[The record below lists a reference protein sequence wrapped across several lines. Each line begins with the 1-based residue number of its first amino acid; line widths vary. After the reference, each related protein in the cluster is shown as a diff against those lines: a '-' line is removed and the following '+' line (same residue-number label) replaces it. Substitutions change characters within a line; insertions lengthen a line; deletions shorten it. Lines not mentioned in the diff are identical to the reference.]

1 MKKVNLPGIMVLVLM
16 TILVSHGL
24 AQQSSTGGSAG
35 TANTV
40 PRRDVTPTRP
50 TFPAPQVNPPVQQQV
65 SMQMVYISGSVV
77 RDDGTAPPY
86 GAVIEL
92 DCGGSI
98 TREAIV
104 GTNGRFN
111 FQIGGDN
118 RFGQVFP
125 DASQRMDGY
134 PNEMDS
140 IARGNSGPGFPGS
153 MTQSRK
159 RLLGCELRA
168 QLSGYRSTSLY
179 IKEEPMNGSNELG
192 TIVVYL
198 RDRVTGNLVS
208 LTNLLAPKAAKKF
221 LEQGQKAVRKKKLS
235 EAEENYKSAIQA
247 YPKYAEAWFALGLI
261 YESQERMNQASE
273 AYREAVKADALYV
286 RPYLR
291 LAHLAYLQKN
301 WREAADMTEKVLSL
315 DPVTLV
321 ESYFISALANY
332 NIGELDLAEKRAE
345 QGQRMDFSK
354 SLPQFHLILAN
365 VFIMRQD
372 SAGSVRELRSYLKAA
387 PNASNA
393 GLVRSHLEK
402 LEAQSKEAE
411 RSAAGG
417 RH

>member
-1 MKKVNLPGIMVLVLM
+1 
-16 TILVSHGL
+16 
-24 AQQSSTGGSAG
+24 
-35 TANTV
+35 
-40 PRRDVTPTRP
+40 
-50 TFPAPQVNPPVQQQV
+50 
-65 SMQMVYISGSVV
+65 
-77 RDDGTAPPY
+77 
-86 GAVIEL
+86 
-92 DCGGSI
+92 
-98 TREAIV
+98 
-104 GTNGRFN
+104 
-111 FQIGGDN
+111 
-118 RFGQVFP
+118 
-125 DASQRMDGY
+125 
-134 PNEMDS
+134 
-140 IARGNSGPGFPGS
+140 

-168 QLSGYRSTSLY
+168 QLPGYRSTSLY

-198 RDRVTGNLVS
+198 RDRVTGNMVS

-261 YESQERMNQASE
+261 YESQERMDQASE

-291 LAHLAYLQKN
+291 LAHLAYQQKN

-402 LEAQSKEAE
+402 LEAQSKKAE

-417 RH
+417 QH